1 METQRAM
8 FDTTLIESLPRL
20 RQKLATATGPLLH
33 YWQWMQHAARHAPE
47 RYAWYQPF
55 CAMVTEDAAFLEEA
69 RRAVLRFVTQ
79 LPAQDCISL
88 VQYHHWAAAAP
99 VGRWSI
105 LYDWVAERAPF
116 TAQEHR
122 QVREALLDYG
132 IKHILP
138 ALQTKS
144 RLDDNN
150 QVLSLALSAT
160 ALGWVFGR
168 HGADPLAEALLDYGL
183 ERLHILM
190 DAIPEGGYSG
200 EGSSYML
207 QIFGPGMVFSA
218 KLLEEITGTPWMKRP
233 AAKTGASV
241 EDILRMC
248 AREYSPGGLCLPW
261 DHHGYTPAGNL
272 FLPVVLAAETGES
285 QWLDL
290 PRRLG
295 TWSVELN
302 TMWGY
307 DDKVWALLWWP
318 DDPAPVEQS
327 PFTNWMVPEVA
338 GGLIAD
344 ATGFSVVQAWD
355 RCGNTGLSTS
365 RCHVNPN
372 TVLMEAF
379 GSPLTMDG
387 HTKPG
392 SALRFPGCQQVVHY
406 FGTPRESDW
415 SEGALGAHS
424 CLLVDDRADYISAT
438 SVTGE
443 GLCMVDLPG
452 LRAVSADATA
462 FYVDGWKDV
471 RRVIRTTILLD
482 DSRVL
487 ITDRAEFAQAHEVS
501 TRFYL
506 RPQAVRTGD
515 GVLLE
520 TPEGVRATF
529 RPVGNPNIS
538 VEAVPG
544 FPTTL
549 EEASARVDFRY
560 ASAAT
565 HQLATVVDVENT
577 RRDLDLLDEAW
588 WFCADGEKVGLE
600 AGWGQQP
607 ADWWREKPRIPVSD
621 PWVAYG
627 GDPMATVG
635 WYAVLFRSEAKL
647 RPTHIKLHRTT
658 SAYHA
663 WLDGQ
668 ALALEGNGLT
678 GWQAVLPT
686 DLAPGE
692 HLLVVRAEYDW
703 PSAFWGKPTVQQAQE
718 PAGLPALPTL
728 LSSCWM
734 RIPDGAL
741 LLFDNHE
748 GGHRAW
754 EEWRSDAR
762 HARLATPLQWT
773 VADATFL
780 QHVGRLL
787 LNAETPCT
795 LARIADR
802 VIVSGLA
809 DGSSVTVYLDGALLR
824 LTKAGVLRARLHGAA
839 DRQVTLVVTGALA
852 SLTMDAG
859 AGAIQVAPG
868 EYRLSSVSTKQDGL
882 SSAST
887 MLALADDPSEGAL
900 SGLLAGLTA
909 PEWKVRSA
917 AAWGLARRGTA
928 AAVPAL
934 LTALSQE
941 NPAEIYP
948 EPAEVDVEVLVF
960 IADPRVPTGEAPTSE
975 RIAKRWRGRMQI
987 VESLGLLRD
996 PRAVPALSAILASCT
1011 EPYPVL
1017 AAAARALGRIGDP
1030 AAIPVVAKT
1039 CTYYEACTHL
1049 AARNAYQALTGR
1061 TWRADENP

>member
-1 METQRAM
+1 M
-8 FDTTLIESLPRL
+8 FDVTLIESLPRL
-20 RQKLATATGPLLH
+20 RQKLATATGPLRH

-55 CAMVTEDAAFLEEA
+55 CALVTEDPAFLEEA

-79 LPAQDCISL
+79 LPAQDCIAL

-99 VGRWSI
+99 VGRWGI

-122 QVREALLDYG
+122 QIREALLDYG
-132 IKHILP
+132 VKHILP

-144 RLDDNN
+144 RRDDNN

-168 HGADPLAEALLDYGL
+168 HGSDPLAEALLDYGL

-233 AAKTGASV
+233 ASKTGASV

-248 AREYSPGGLCLPW
+248 AREYTPGGLCLPW
-261 DHHGYTPAGNL
+261 DHHGYTPALN
-272 FLPVVLAAETGES
+272 FMLPVVLAAETGES

-318 DDPAPVEQS
+318 DDPAPAEQS
-327 PFTNWMVPEVA
+327 PFMNWMVPEVA

-344 ATGFSVVQAWD
+344 ATALSVVQAWD

-387 HTKPG
+387 HTAPG

-406 FGTPRESDW
+406 FGTPLESDW

-443 GLCMVDLPG
+443 GLCLVDLPG

-471 RRVIRTTILLD
+471 RRVIRTTILID
-482 DSRVL
+482 DFRIL
-487 ITDRAEFAQAHEVS
+487 ITDRAEFAQAHAVS

-506 RPQAVRTGD
+506 RPQTVCIAGGVR
-515 GVLLE
+515 LE

-529 RPVGNPNIS
+529 RPVGKPEILL
-538 VEAVPG
+538 VGVPG

-549 EEASARVDFRY
+549 EVASARVDFRY
-560 ASAAT
+560 APAAT

-577 RRDLDLLDEAW
+577 RRDLDLLNEAW
-588 WFCADGEKVGLE
+588 WFCADRGKVGVD
-600 AGWGQQP
+600 AGWWRRP
-607 ADWWREKPRIPVSD
+607 TDWWREKPRIPVSD

-635 WYAVLFRSEAKL
+635 WYAALFHSEVEA

-658 SAYHA
+658 SAYRA
-663 WLDGQ
+663 WLDGC

-678 GWQAVLPT
+678 GWQAVLPA

-692 HLLVVRAEYDW
+692 HLLVVRTEYDG
-703 PSAFWGKPTVQQAQE
+703 PGTFWGMPTLQLAQE
-718 PAGLPALPTL
+718 PTELAALPTI
-728 LSSCWM
+728 LSPGWM
-734 RIPDGAL
+734 RFSDDAL

-748 GGHRAW
+748 GGHRACKK
-754 EEWRSDAR
+754 WRSDAR
-762 HARLATPLQWT
+762 HARLTAPTRWAA
-773 VADATFL
+773 ADATFV
-780 QHVGRLL
+780 QHSGRLL
-787 LNAETPCT
+787 MNAETPCT
-795 LARIADR
+795 LVCNADR
-802 VIVSGLA
+802 ITVSGFA
-809 DGSSVTVYLDGALLR
+809 DGASVTVYLDGALLR
-824 LTKAGVLRARLHGAA
+824 LTRAGMLRARLHGAA
-839 DRQVTLVVTGALA
+839 NRQVTLVLTGALA
-852 SLTMDAG
+852 SLTVDTG
-859 AGAIQVAPG
+859 AEAIQVASG
-868 EYRLSSVSTKQDGL
+868 EYRLASVSAKQDDL
-882 SSAST
+882 ASAAT
-887 MLALADDPSEGAL
+887 MLALADDPSKDAL

-909 PEWKVRSA
+909 EVWSVRSA
-917 AAWGLARRGTA
+917 AAWGLARRGEA
-928 AAVPAL
+928 VAVPAL
-934 LTALSQE
+934 LTALSRE

-960 IADPRVPTGEAPTSE
+960 IADPRVPTGEAPASE
-975 RIAKRWRGRMQI
+975 RIGKRWRVRMQI
-987 VESLGLLRD
+987 IESLGLLRD
-996 PRAVPALSAILASCT
+996 PRAVPELSAILASCT

-1030 AAIPVVAKT
+1030 SVIPVVAKT
-1039 CTYYEACTHL
+1039 CIYYEACTHL
-1049 AARNAYQALTGR
+1049 AARDAYRALTGR
-1061 TWRADENP
+1061 AWRTDEAQAIN